1 MTGSAWPSSALEPRS
16 RIVYQN
22 PAAVRLRARLQK
34 DYQVDLV
41 VMLRDHV
48 LRMGEFE
55 AGEAPSSAQKVT
67 LLTDPRGEPLY
78 VHALPIEGDSTG
90 PAIAISVRELGIERE
105 AFARRYG
112 LSPREAEVAELVLR
126 GYANP
131 AIASMLGIAPATT
144 KRHLTR
150 IFDKIGVISAPSSSA
165 GWRERAGWPGRVS
178 WECHCPFSCF

>member
-1 MTGSAWPSSALEPRS
+1 MSEINYAAIVHGLRLAVFVLHRA

-22 PAAVRLRARLQK
+22 EAAVRLRARLQK
-34 DYQVDLV
+34 DYQVDLA

-48 LRMGEFE
+48 QRMGELE
-55 AGEAPSSAQKVT
+55 PATVPASAVT

-78 VHALPIEGDSTG
+78 VHVLPIDDSESGG
-90 PAIAISVRELGIERE
+90 PTIAISVRELGIERE

-126 GYANP
+126 GYGNP
-131 AIASMLGIAPATT
+131 AIASMLGITQATA

-150 IFDKIGVISAPSSSA
+150 IFDKIGVDS
-165 GWRERAGWPGRVS
+165 RTQLVS
-178 WECHCPFSCF
+178 RLA